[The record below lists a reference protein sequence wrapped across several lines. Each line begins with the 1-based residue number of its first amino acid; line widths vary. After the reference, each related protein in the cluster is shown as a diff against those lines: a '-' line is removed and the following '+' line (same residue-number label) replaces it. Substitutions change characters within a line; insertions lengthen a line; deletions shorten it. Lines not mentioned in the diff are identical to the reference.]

1 MSPQAPNF
9 PFTAVSG
16 QAQFKLALILA
27 AIDPNIG
34 GVLVSGPR
42 GSAKSTLARGLA
54 DLLPGGQAFVNL
66 PLGASEEML
75 VGTLDL
81 QKVLDQ
87 QKVEF
92 NPGLLAK
99 AHRGVLY
106 VDEVNLL
113 ADNLVD
119 LLLDVAASGVNSIER
134 DGISHSHAAE
144 FILLGTMNPD
154 EGELRPQL
162 LDRFGLAIELDNQ
175 YRLEDRVTIVRL
187 REAFDKDPQAFFR
200 QYQQQQQQVSQAIQA
215 AVSLLSSVCCAE
227 QLRVEIA
234 QRCQEANVDGLRA
247 DIVWHR
253 AAVAHAAWSKR
264 SEVSSDDIDAVEPLV
279 LCHRCHDD
287 QNAQTPPSSKPF
299 SRPAESQ
306 ASKSGMGDWGS
317 MKLVQ
322 QESESRSYFE
332 LPVKTKT
339 KSSDKTAHRLLD
351 LFTRSAGKSARGLHK
366 TAVPGHKP
374 NWFATLVNCLGSWP
388 PKSLIM
394 QKTRRSEAVLHLV
407 MLDTSASTIK
417 HRQFGKAKAAILK
430 IADQAYLQRHQIT
443 ILGFGNQ
450 VVETLLTRK
459 RAPRA
464 LKKLLDNVSAG
475 GGTPLRE
482 VVEQAQQYQTQ
493 LLRRMPDL
501 KIRNYLLTD
510 GKTSQALSGLHLIGE
525 TMLIDIEQ
533 SVVKRGK
540 SRELAK
546 ILNAQYLPLP
556 T

>member
-27 AIDPNIG
+27 AIDPGIG

-54 DLLPGGQAFVNL
+54 DLLPGEQAFVNL

-99 AHRGVLY
+99 AHGGVLY

-119 LLLDVAASGVNSIER
+119 LLLDVAASGINSIER

-162 LDRFGLAIELDNQ
+162 LDRFGLAVEIDNH

-187 REAFDKDPQAFFR
+187 REAFDKGPQQFVD
-200 QYQQQQQQVSQAIQA
+200 QYRQQQQQIAEAIQT
-215 AVSLLSSVCCAE
+215 AVSLVNGVNCAE
-227 QLRVEIA
+227 KLRVEIA
-234 QRCQEANVDGLRA
+234 QRCQAANVDGLRA
-247 DIVWHR
+247 DIVWYR

-264 SEVSSDDIDAVEPLV
+264 SEVNIEDIDAVEALV
-279 LCHRCHDD
+279 LCHRREDD
-287 QNAQTPPSSKPF
+287 QSSPTPPSSKSF
-299 SRPAESQ
+299 KRPAETQSSQ
-306 ASKSGMGDWGS
+306 SGMGDWGS

-322 QESESRSYFE
+322 QESDSGSLFE
-332 LPVKTKT
+332 LLTKADAT
-339 KSSDKTAHRLLD
+339 KKNGHGLLD
-351 LFTRSAGKSARGLHK
+351 LFTRSTGQSTRGSKNTTL
-366 TAVPGHKP
+366 PGHKP
-374 NWFATLVNCLGSWP
+374 DWFATLVNCLGSWP
-388 PKSLIM
+388 PQNLIM

-417 HRQFGKAKAAILK
+417 HRQFAKAKAAILK

-450 VVETLLTRK
+450 AVETLLTRK
-459 RAPRA
+459 RAPKA
-464 LKKLLDNVSAG
+464 LKKLLDNVRAG

-482 VVEQAQQYQTQ
+482 VVEQAYQYQAQ
-493 LLRRMPDL
+493 LIKQMPDL

-510 GKTSQALSGLHLIGE
+510 GKTSQPLSGLRLIGE
-525 TMLIDIEQ
+525 TTLIDIEQ
-533 SVVKRGK
+533 SAVKRGK
-540 SRELAK
+540 SRQLAQ
-546 ILNAQYLPLP
+546 ILGAHYLPLP
-556 T
+556 V

>member
-1 MSPQAPNF
+1 MSLLTLNF

-27 AIDPNIG
+27 AIDPGIG

-54 DLLPGGQAFVNL
+54 DLLPGEQVFVNL

-87 QKVEF
+87 QEVAF

-99 AHRGVLY
+99 AHSGVLY

-119 LLLDVAASGVNSIER
+119 LLLDVAASGVNSVER
-134 DGISHSHAAE
+134 DGISHRHAAE

-162 LDRFGLAIELDNQ
+162 LDRFGLAVEIDHQ
-175 YRLEDRVTIVRL
+175 YRLEDRVNIVRQ
-187 REAFDKDPQAFFR
+187 RESFDKDPQNFID
-200 QYQQQQQQVSQAIQA
+200 QYQQQQRQVAEAIQL
-215 AVSLLSSVCCAE
+215 AVSLLNKVNCDE
-227 QLRVEIA
+227 KFRVEIA
-234 QRCQEANVDGLRA
+234 QRCQAAHVDGLRA
-247 DIVWHR
+247 DIVWYR
-253 AAVAHAAWSKR
+253 SAVAHAAWCKR
-264 SEVSSDDIDAVEPLV
+264 DEVNIEDIDAVESLV
-279 LCHRCHDD
+279 LCHRRQDD
-287 QNAQTPPSSKPF
+287 QGTQPPSSSPKPF
-299 SRPAESQ
+299 SRPSDKQ
-306 ASKSGMGDWGS
+306 TTQGSIGDWGS

-322 QESESRSYFE
+322 QESEKQHLFE
-332 LPVKTKT
+332 ASVKVVLPEEST
-339 KSSDKTAHRLLD
+339 KSPLD
-351 LFTRSAGKSARGLHK
+351 IFTRSTGRSGQGRSKSVISGNR
-366 TAVPGHKP
+366 P
-374 NWFATLVNCLGSWP
+374 NWFATLVNCLGCWP
-388 PKSLIM
+388 PKKVVM
-394 QKTRRSEAVLHLV
+394 HHARRSEAVLHMV

-417 HRQFGKAKAAILK
+417 HRQFGKAKAAILH

-450 VVETLLTRK
+450 VVETLLSRK
-459 RAPRA
+459 RAPKA
-464 LKKLLDNVSAG
+464 LKKLLDHVRAG

-482 VVEQAQQYQTQ
+482 VVEQAYCYQAR
-493 LLRRMPDL
+493 LLKQMPGL

-510 GKTSQALSGLHLIGE
+510 GKTSQPLAGLQLIGE
-525 TMLIDIEQ
+525 TVLIDIEHAA
-533 SVVKRGK
+533 VRRGK
-540 SRELAK
+540 SRQLAQ
-546 ILNAQYLPLP
+546 ILNAEYLPLP
-556 T
+556 V